1 MEWRRRKA
9 RKLQEKHPAS
19 SQRGKKRAG
28 NTCIFDFLLGFSVY
42 LMAAIRTRRQSWR
55 FGLDLPSRVRGSP
68 FSFLAEERRGG
79 KVHMPYS
86 CTFRLLRTF
95 WSWTPPGNRDY
106 LPEQFFFSDS
116 SKNFF
121 RRELDRYHG
130 NLFLL
135 PRKIEIKRQARFRSN
150 FIRTNGIIVRINFH
164 FIFYDNSIIHDEI
177 CILVLSTTLIYS
189 N

>member
-1 MEWRRRKA
+1 MISINRSRLLYIGHMMEWRRRKA

-106 LPEQFFFSDS
+106 LPEQFFFSILRKIFFDES
-116 SKNFF
+116 SIAITETCFF
-121 RRELDRYHG
+121 SLEKLKLRGKLDLDRISSERME
-130 NLFLL
+130 LL
-135 PRKIEIKRQARFRSN
+135 LE
-150 FIRTNGIIVRINFH
+150 
-164 FIFYDNSIIHDEI
+164 
-177 CILVLSTTLIYS
+177 
-189 N
+189 

>member
-1 MEWRRRKA
+1 MIRKRKKWSQLIEADYFTSVTWWNGEEGRRG
-9 RKLQEKHPAS
+9 KLQEKHPAS

-106 LPEQFFFSDS
+106 LPEQFFFPILRKIFFDES
-116 SKNFF
+116 SIAITETCFF
-121 RRELDRYHG
+121 SLEKLKLRGKLDLDRISSERME
-130 NLFLL
+130 LL
-135 PRKIEIKRQARFRSN
+135 LE
-150 FIRTNGIIVRINFH
+150 
-164 FIFYDNSIIHDEI
+164 
-177 CILVLSTTLIYS
+177 
-189 N
+189 